1 MYRFETKTSFSTS
14 KSIAIGIAKNLGSYC
29 AYNNVATTYYSKEV
43 LCSTILFLICTFPV
57 FTVQSINEFVD
68 YLNECYYDEYNGEN
82 SCKNCISS
90 TCQLNVIKLLILSHP
105 NLCRGRWIYLK
116 LHAFHII
123 LKYF

>member
-1 MYRFETKTSFSTS
+1 MDSNYTVCYF
-14 KSIAIGIAKNLGSYC
+14 LLYL
-29 AYNNVATTYYSKEV
+29 YN
-43 LCSTILFLICTFPV
+43 
-57 FTVQSINEFVD
+57 
-68 YLNECYYDEYNGEN
+68 YDKYNGEK
-82 SCKNCISS
+82 SCKNRISS